1 MKDKVEANEDAMR
14 IINKTNEKVNKVCGD
29 VKEGYDDFMSKPE
42 VQEKVDKAKDVT
54 IDLAEKAVEA
64 LKQWLRPEDK

>member
-1 MKDKVEANEDAMR
+1 MKDRVEANDDAMR
-14 IINKTNEKVNKVCGD
+14 IINKTNEKVNEVYGN
-29 VKEGYDDFMSKPE
+29 VKESYDDFMSKPE

-54 IDLAEKAVEA
+54 IDIAEKAVEA